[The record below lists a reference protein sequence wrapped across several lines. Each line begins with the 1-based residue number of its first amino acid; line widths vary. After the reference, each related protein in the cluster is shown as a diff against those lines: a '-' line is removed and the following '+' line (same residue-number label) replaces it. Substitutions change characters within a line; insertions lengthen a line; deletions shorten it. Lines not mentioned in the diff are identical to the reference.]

1 MFLQIRHGFQ
11 HLKKYSFENRIAGKK
26 KIYFK
31 MYHLLITATNILV
44 YL

>member
-11 HLKKYSFENRIAGKK
+11 HLKKYSFENRTAGKK